1 MVKADGEKG
10 RPTEFK
16 TLKKSALLFIELKRE
31 KK

>member
-1 MVKADGEKG
+1 MKADGEKG